1 MSLVTT
7 MTVPAVDDLIKKS
20 FLKSAFKDGGNVRAL
35 FQKETSDWST
45 ANKRIF
51 EIDRERF
58 GERKAQGQGSAQRGI
73 SQGYF
78 KDITRYTVS
87 VTRKVSG
94 EAFKALTDYKLAEMA
109 MGTGD
114 DIVDKIELDMRNF
127 LGFGTVSSYTDNG
140 GYTIDTTGGDGVS
153 NFNTTH
159 PLKNV
164 ATTYSNIL
172 SGTPALSE
180 SALDLAVDYF
190 NYNVMDNNGQR
201 IEMKPNTL
209 ITSNKS
215 AMVNRATR
223 ILNSISPEKIEGTAN
238 ANEGVVN
245 TNRNKYKHMVVEFDV
260 TAFNISDSTKSF
272 YWYVASLGGNPE
284 SSLQWYYVKWLSPE
298 VAPVEINQDK
308 WYMSWTARACLGL
321 GAVSSKGICVSQAT
335 A

>member
-159 PLKNV
+159 TLKNV
-164 ATTYSNIL
+164 TTTYSNIL

-238 ANEGVVN
+238 ANDGVVN
-245 TNRNKYKHMVVEFDV
+245 TNRNKYKHMVIEFDV

>member
-1 MSLVTT
+1 
-7 MTVPAVDDLIKKS
+7 
-20 FLKSAFKDGGNVRAL
+20 
-35 FQKETSDWST
+35 
-45 ANKRIF
+45 
-51 EIDRERF
+51 
-58 GERKAQGQGSAQRGI
+58 
-73 SQGYF
+73 
-78 KDITRYTVS
+78 
-87 VTRKVSG
+87 
-94 EAFKALTDYKLAEMA
+94 
-109 MGTGD
+109 
-114 DIVDKIELDMRNF
+114 
-127 LGFGTVSSYTDNG
+127 
-140 GYTIDTTGGDGVS
+140 
-153 NFNTTH
+153 
-159 PLKNV
+159 
-164 ATTYSNIL
+164 
-172 SGTPALSE
+172 
-180 SALDLAVDYF
+180 
-190 NYNVMDNNGQR
+190 
-201 IEMKPNTL
+201 MKPNTL

>member
-20 FLKSAFKDGGNVRAL
+20 FLKSAFKDGGDVRAL

-45 ANKRIF
+45 ASKRIH

-159 PLKNV
+159 TLKNV

>member
-20 FLKSAFKDGGNVRAL
+20 FLQSAYKDGGDIRQL
-35 FQKETSDWST
+35 FQKETQDWSS
-45 ANKRIF
+45 ASKRIY

-58 GERKAQGQGSAQRGI
+58 GERKGQGQGSAQRGI
-73 SQGYF
+73 TQGYF

-94 EAFKALTDYKLAEMA
+94 EAFKALTAYKLAELA
-109 MGTGD
+109 MTTGD

-127 LGFGTVSSYTDNG
+127 LGLGTASSYTDNG
-140 GYTIDTTGGDGVS
+140 GYTVDTTGGDGVS

-159 PLKNV
+159 TLKNGG
-164 ATTYSNIL
+164 TYSNIL

-180 SALDLAVDYF
+180 SALALAIDYF
-190 NYNVMDNNGQR
+190 NYNVMDNNQQR
-201 IEMKPNTL
+201 IQMKPNTI

-215 AMVNRATR
+215 VMVSRVQR
-223 ILNSISPEKIEGTAN
+223 IFGSMSPEKIET
-238 ANEGVVN
+238 VVN
-245 TNRNKYKHMVVEFDV
+245 TNSGVKNTYNGMFKHLIVEFDV
-260 TAFNISDSTKSF
+260 TAFNVTDSTRSF

-284 SSLQWYYVKWLSPE
+284 ISLQWYYVKWLSPE
-298 VAPVEINQDK
+298 VAPVEIHQDA

-321 GAVSSKGICVSQAT
+321 GAVNSKGICVSQAT